1 MCEAQEK
8 MGKNKKVKVRTKKR
22 GDEGVEVRGFNQ
34 TLRFFRG
41 ELVPLKMEG
50 KALEVLS
57 EEYVGGTMIG
67 VPM

>member
-41 ELVPLKMEG
+41 ELVPYRARE
-50 KALEVLS
+50 
-57 EEYVGGTMIG
+57 
-67 VPM
+67 